1 MKGGKRGHER
11 KINSERIGKNN
22 TYNEN
27 EKGVYRGWG
36 RGGVEGEGG
45 VSRYRKDE
53 WKARKPCERERERER
68 ERHAHAHKRREK
80 QERTTHNKK
89 THTKN
94 NLKLRARQELGLT
107 TMRTMPEAKTSGGQR
122 LDVFLATTVDI
133 KVIGV
138 GGTVSVRVARGRL
151 HAANDAVAFSDM
163 LRFRSSLPVR
173 KGENI
178 LRQRGYVLGM

>member
-1 MKGGKRGHER
+1 
-11 KINSERIGKNN
+11 
-22 TYNEN
+22 
-27 EKGVYRGWG
+27 
-36 RGGVEGEGG
+36 
-45 VSRYRKDE
+45 
-53 WKARKPCERERERER
+53 
-68 ERHAHAHKRREK
+68 
-80 QERTTHNKK
+80 
-89 THTKN
+89 
-94 NLKLRARQELGLT
+94 
-107 TMRTMPEAKTSGGQR
+107 MRTMPEAKTSGGQR

-138 GGTVSVRVARGRL
+138 GGAVSVRVARGRL